1 MRNLRL
7 RIEYDGTEFHGFARQ
22 QGVRTVQGVLE
33 SVLTATLN
41 EPIEVIGASR
51 TDAGVHA
58 RGQVVNFYTSRPVPT
73 ARLATI
79 LNRRLPNDLKVL
91 HAREVSERDSTRA
104 SRRKAA
110 SIATASTR
118 GSTRRCGESA
128 MPGICRARWTAGRC
142 RRHCKRSWANT
153 TFAPSRSKSRP
164 SRTPVRTLYR
174 GLVVPTRDGVQI
186 ELEANGFLRGMV
198 RLIVGDLTQV
208 GSGALPVD
216 ALAERLRT
224 RQQATLM
231 APPQGLCL
239 IRVKY
244 RR

>member
-91 HAREVSERDSTRA
+91 NAREVSARFHARF
-104 SRRKAA
+104 
-110 SIATASTR
+110 
-118 GSTRRCGESA
+118 SA
-128 MPGICRARWTAGRC
+128 
-142 RRHCKRSWANT
+142 
-153 TFAPSRSKSRP
+153 KSRVYRYSLYTGQHP
-164 SRTPVRTLYR
+164 SVWRIRYAWHLPRPLDCGAMQTALQAIVGEHDFRPFSVKIPTEQNTIRTLYR
-174 GLVVPTRDGVQI
+174 GRVVPMRDGVQI

-198 RLIVGDLTQV
+198 RLIVGDLAQV

-244 RR
+244 RH

>member
-7 RIEYDGTEFHGFARQ
+7 RIEYDGTAFHGFARQ

-33 SVLTATLN
+33 SVLTATLH

-58 RGQVVNFYTSRPVPT
+58 RGQVVNFCTSRPIPT
-73 ARLATI
+73 ERLTTI
-79 LNRRLPNDLKVL
+79 LNRRLPSDLKVL
-91 HAREVSERDSTRA
+91 DAREVSARFHARF
-104 SRRKAA
+104 
-110 SIATASTR
+110 
-118 GSTRRCGESA
+118 SA
-128 MPGICRARWTAGRC
+128 
-142 RRHCKRSWANT
+142 
-153 TFAPSRSKSRP
+153 KSRVYRYSIYTGQYP
-164 SRTPVRTLYR
+164 CVWRTRYAWHLPRPLDCGAMQAALEQIVGEHDFRPYSVKILAEQNTVRTLYR
-174 GLVVPTRDGVQI
+174 GQVRPTRDGVQI

-208 GSGALPVD
+208 GTGALPAN
-216 ALAERLRT
+216 ALADRLRT

>member
-1 MRNLRL
+1 MRHLRL

-33 SVLTATLN
+33 SVLTATLQ

-58 RGQVVNFYTSRPVPT
+58 RGQVVHFCTSRPIPT
-73 ARLATI
+73 ERLTTI
-79 LNRRLPNDLKVL
+79 LNRRLPSDVKVL
-91 HAREVSERDSTRA
+91 DAREVSARFHARF
-104 SRRKAA
+104 
-110 SIATASTR
+110 
-118 GSTRRCGESA
+118 SA
-128 MPGICRARWTAGRC
+128 
-142 RRHCKRSWANT
+142 
-153 TFAPSRSKSRP
+153 KSRVYRYRIYTGQHP
-164 SRTPVRTLYR
+164 CVWRIRYAWHLPRPLDCDAMQAALERVVGEHDFRPYSVKIPTEQNTVRTLYR
-174 GLVVPTRDGVQI
+174 GQVCPTRDGVQI

-208 GSGALPVD
+208 GSGAVPVD
-216 ALAERLRT
+216 TLAQRLRT

>member
-91 HAREVSERDSTRA
+91 NAREVSARFHARF
-104 SRRKAA
+104 
-110 SIATASTR
+110 
-118 GSTRRCGESA
+118 SA
-128 MPGICRARWTAGRC
+128 
-142 RRHCKRSWANT
+142 
-153 TFAPSRSKSRP
+153 KSRVYRYSLYTGQHP
-164 SRTPVRTLYR
+164 SVWRIRYAWHLPRPLDCEAMQTALQAIMGEHDFRPFSVKIPTEQNTIRTLYR
-174 GLVVPTRDGVQI
+174 GRVVPTRDGVQI

-216 ALAERLRT
+216 TLAERLRT

>member
-1 MRNLRL
+1 MRHLRL
-7 RIEYDGTEFHGFARQ
+7 RIEYDGTAFHGFARQ

-33 SVLTATLN
+33 SVLTATLQ
-41 EPIEVIGASR
+41 EPIEVVGASR

-58 RGQVVNFYTSRPVPT
+58 CGQVVHFCTSRPIPT
-73 ARLATI
+73 ERLTTI
-79 LNRRLPNDLKVL
+79 LNRRLPSDVKVL
-91 HAREVSERDSTRA
+91 DAHEVSARFHARF
-104 SRRKAA
+104 
-110 SIATASTR
+110 
-118 GSTRRCGESA
+118 SA
-128 MPGICRARWTAGRC
+128 
-142 RRHCKRSWANT
+142 
-153 TFAPSRSKSRP
+153 KSRVYRYHIYTGQHP
-164 SRTPVRTLYR
+164 CVWRIRYAWHLPRPLDCDAMQAAVERIVGEHDFRPYSVKIPTEQNTVRTLYR
-174 GLVVPTRDGVQI
+174 GQVRPTRDGVLV
-186 ELEANGFLRGMV
+186 ELEANSFLRGMV

-208 GSGALPVD
+208 GSGALPID

>member
-22 QGVRTVQGVLE
+22 QGMRTVQGVLE
-33 SVLTATLN
+33 HALTATLD
-41 EPIEVIGASR
+41 EPIEVVGASR

-58 RGQVVNFYTSRPVPT
+58 RGQVVNFRTSPPHPDRAADDHPEPP
-73 ARLATI
+73 LAS
-79 LNRRLPNDLKVL
+79 DLKAL
-91 HAREVSERDSTRA
+91 DAREVSERFHARFSA
-104 SRRKAA
+104 HSRVYRY
-110 SIATASTR
+110 SIYT
-118 GSTRRCGESA
+118 GNTRRCGGIRYAWHLPRQLDCAA
-128 MPGICRARWTAGRC
+128 MHTALQQILGEHDFRPYSVKIPIE
-142 RRHCKRSWANT
+142 RNT
-153 TFAPSRSKSRP
+153 
-164 SRTPVRTLYR
+164 VRTLYR
-174 GLVVPTRDGVQI
+174 GQVSPTRDGVQI

-208 GSGALPVD
+208 GSDALPAD

>member
-33 SVLTATLN
+33 SVLTATLG
-41 EPIEVIGASR
+41 EPIEVVGASR

-58 RGQVVNFYTSRPVPT
+58 RGQVVNFRTSRPIPT
-73 ARLATI
+73 ERLTDI
-79 LNRRLPNDLKVL
+79 LNRRLPSDLKVL
-91 HAREVSERDSTRA
+91 DAREVSERFHARFSAR
-104 SRRKAA
+104 SRLYRYSIYTGQHPSVWRIRYAWHLPRPLDCVAMQAA
-110 SIATASTR
+110 LQQIL
-118 GSTRRCGESA
+118 GEHDFRPFSVKL
-128 MPGICRARWTAGRC
+128 PTEQ
-142 RRHCKRSWANT
+142 NT
-153 TFAPSRSKSRP
+153 
-164 SRTPVRTLYR
+164 VRTLYQGR
-174 GLVVPTRDGVQI
+174 VSPTRDGVQI

-208 GSGALPVD
+208 GSGALPAD

>member
-73 ARLATI
+73 DRLAAI

-91 HAREVSERDSTRA
+91 DAREVSARFHARF
-104 SRRKAA
+104 
-110 SIATASTR
+110 
-118 GSTRRCGESA
+118 SA
-128 MPGICRARWTAGRC
+128 
-142 RRHCKRSWANT
+142 
-153 TFAPSRSKSRP
+153 KSRVYRYSLYTGQHP
-164 SRTPVRTLYR
+164 SVWRIRYAWHLPRLLDCEAMRTALQAIVGEHDFRPFSVKIPTEQNTVRTLYR
-174 GLVVPTRDGVQI
+174 GWVHPTRDGVQI

-198 RLIVGDLTQV
+198 RLIVGDLAQV

-216 ALAERLRT
+216 ALAERLHT
-224 RQQATLM
+224 RQQATVM

>member
-7 RIEYDGTEFHGFARQ
+7 RVEYDGTEFHGFARQ
-22 QGVRTVQGVLE
+22 QGMRTVQGVLE
-33 SVLTATLN
+33 STLTATLN
-41 EPIEVIGASR
+41 EPIEVFGASR

-58 RGQVVNFYTSRPVPT
+58 RGQVVNFYTSRPIPT
-73 ARLATI
+73 ERLATI
-79 LNRRLPNDLKVL
+79 LNRRLPNDLKAL
-91 HAREVSERDSTRA
+91 DAREVSERFHARF
-104 SRRKAA
+104 
-110 SIATASTR
+110 
-118 GSTRRCGESA
+118 SA
-128 MPGICRARWTAGRC
+128 
-142 RRHCKRSWANT
+142 
-153 TFAPSRSKSRP
+153 KSRTYRYRIYTGRHP
-164 SRTPVRTLYR
+164 SVWRIRYAWHLPRALACAAMQAALEQILGEHDFRPFSVKIPTEQNTVRTLYR
-174 GLVVPTRDGVQI
+174 GQVRPMRDGVQI

-208 GSGALPVD
+208 GAGVLPVD

-239 IRVKY
+239 IRVHY

>member
-91 HAREVSERDSTRA
+91 NAREVSARFHARF
-104 SRRKAA
+104 
-110 SIATASTR
+110 
-118 GSTRRCGESA
+118 SA
-128 MPGICRARWTAGRC
+128 
-142 RRHCKRSWANT
+142 
-153 TFAPSRSKSRP
+153 KSRVYRYSLYTGQHP
-164 SRTPVRTLYR
+164 SVWRIRYAWHLPRPLDCEAMQTALQAIVGEHDFRPYSVKLSTEQNTVRTLYR
-174 GLVVPTRDGVQI
+174 GWVCPTRDGVRI
-186 ELEANGFLRGMV
+186 EMEANGFLRGMV
-198 RLIVGDLTQV
+198 RLIVGDLAQV
-208 GSGALPVD
+208 GSGALPAD
-216 ALAERLRT
+216 ALAQRLRT
-224 RQQATLM
+224 RQQATRM

>member
-1 MRNLRL
+1 
-7 RIEYDGTEFHGFARQ
+7 
-22 QGVRTVQGVLE
+22 
-33 SVLTATLN
+33 
-41 EPIEVIGASR
+41 
-51 TDAGVHA
+51 
-58 RGQVVNFYTSRPVPT
+58 
-73 ARLATI
+73 
-79 LNRRLPNDLKVL
+79 
-91 HAREVSERDSTRA
+91 VSERFHARFSA
-104 SRRKAA
+104 HSRVYRYSIYTGQYPSVWRIRYAWHLPRQLDCAA
-110 SIATASTR
+110 MQAALEQIR
-118 GSTRRCGESA
+118 GEHDFRPYSVKIPTER
-128 MPGICRARWTAGRC
+128 
-142 RRHCKRSWANT
+142 NT
-153 TFAPSRSKSRP
+153 
-164 SRTPVRTLYR
+164 VRTLYR
-174 GLVVPTRDGVQI
+174 GQVRPTRDGVQI

>member
-7 RIEYDGTEFHGFARQ
+7 RIEYDGTDFHGFARQ

-33 SVLTATLN
+33 HTLTATLG
-41 EPIEVIGASR
+41 EPIEVVGASR

-58 RGQVVNFYTSRPVPT
+58 RGQVANFRTSRPIPT
-73 ARLATI
+73 ERLTTV
-79 LNRRLPNDLKVL
+79 LNRRLPTDLKVL
-91 HAREVSERDSTRA
+91 DAREVSERFHARFSA
-104 SRRKAA
+104 HSRVYRYTLYTGQHPSVWRIRYAWHLPRPLDCAA
-110 SIATASTR
+110 MQAALEQIL
-118 GSTRRCGESA
+118 GEHDFRPYSVKL
-128 MPGICRARWTAGRC
+128 PTGQ
-142 RRHCKRSWANT
+142 NT
-153 TFAPSRSKSRP
+153 
-164 SRTPVRTLYR
+164 VRVLYR
-174 GLVVPTRDGVQI
+174 GQVRPTRDGVQI

-208 GSGALPVD
+208 GSGALPMD

>member
-58 RGQVVNFYTSRPVPT
+58 RGQVVNFYTNRPVPT
-73 ARLATI
+73 ERLATI

-91 HAREVSERDSTRA
+91 HAREVSERFHARF
-104 SRRKAA
+104 
-110 SIATASTR
+110 
-118 GSTRRCGESA
+118 SA
-128 MPGICRARWTAGRC
+128 
-142 RRHCKRSWANT
+142 
-153 TFAPSRSKSRP
+153 KSRVYRYSIYTGQHP
-164 SRTPVRTLYR
+164 SVWRIRYAWHLPRPLDCGAMQTALQAIVGEHDFRPFSVKIPTEQNTIRTLYR
-174 GLVVPTRDGVQI
+174 GRVVPMRDGVQI

-198 RLIVGDLTQV
+198 RLIVGDLAQV

-244 RR
+244 RH

>member
-22 QGVRTVQGVLE
+22 QDMRTVQGVLE
-33 SVLTATLN
+33 HALTATLG
-41 EPIEVIGASR
+41 EPIEVVGASR

-58 RGQVVNFYTSRPVPT
+58 RGQVVNFRTSRPIPT
-73 ARLATI
+73 ERLTTV
-79 LNRRLPNDLKVL
+79 LNRRLPTDLKVL
-91 HAREVSERDSTRA
+91 DAREVSERFHARFSA
-104 SRRKAA
+104 HSRVYRYTLYTGQHPSVWRVRYAWHLPRQLDCAA
-110 SIATASTR
+110 MHAALQQIL
-118 GSTRRCGESA
+118 GEHDFRPYSVKI
-128 MPGICRARWTAGRC
+128 PTER
-142 RRHCKRSWANT
+142 NT
-153 TFAPSRSKSRP
+153 
-164 SRTPVRTLYR
+164 VRTLYR
-174 GLVVPTRDGVQI
+174 GQVSPTRDGVQI

>member
-73 ARLATI
+73 ERLATI

-91 HAREVSERDSTRA
+91 HAREVSERFHARF
-104 SRRKAA
+104 
-110 SIATASTR
+110 
-118 GSTRRCGESA
+118 SA
-128 MPGICRARWTAGRC
+128 
-142 RRHCKRSWANT
+142 
-153 TFAPSRSKSRP
+153 KSRVYRYSIYTGQHP
-164 SRTPVRTLYR
+164 SVWRIRYAWHLPRPLDRGAMQTALQAIVGEHDFRPFSVKIPTEQNTIRTLYR
-174 GLVVPTRDGVQI
+174 GRVVPMRDGVQI

-198 RLIVGDLTQV
+198 RLIVGDLAQV

-244 RR
+244 RH

>member
-7 RIEYDGTEFHGFARQ
+7 RIEYDGTNFHGFARQ
-22 QGVRTVQGVLE
+22 QGMRTVQGVLE
-33 SVLTATLN
+33 HALTATLG
-41 EPIEVIGASR
+41 EPIEVVGASR

-58 RGQVVNFYTSRPVPT
+58 RGQVVNFHTSRPIPT
-73 ARLATI
+73 ERLTTV
-79 LNRRLPNDLKVL
+79 LNRRLPTDLKVL
-91 HAREVSERDSTRA
+91 DAREVSERFHARLSA
-104 SRRKAA
+104 HSRVYRYTLYTGQHPSVWRIRYAWHLPRQLDCAA
-110 SIATASTR
+110 MHTALQQIL
-118 GSTRRCGESA
+118 GEHDFRPYSVKI
-128 MPGICRARWTAGRC
+128 PTER
-142 RRHCKRSWANT
+142 NT
-153 TFAPSRSKSRP
+153 L
-164 SRTPVRTLYR
+164 RTLYR
-174 GLVVPTRDGVQI
+174 GQVSLTRDGVQI

-208 GSGALPVD
+208 GSGALPAD

>member
-91 HAREVSERDSTRA
+91 NAREVSARFHARF
-104 SRRKAA
+104 
-110 SIATASTR
+110 
-118 GSTRRCGESA
+118 SA
-128 MPGICRARWTAGRC
+128 
-142 RRHCKRSWANT
+142 
-153 TFAPSRSKSRP
+153 KSRVYRYSLYTGQHP
-164 SRTPVRTLYR
+164 SVWRIRYAWHLPRPLDCEAMQTALQAIMGEHDFRPFSVKIPTEQNTVRTLYR

>member
-7 RIEYDGTEFHGFARQ
+7 RIEYDGTVFHGFARQ

-33 SVLTATLN
+33 SVLTATLQ

-58 RGQVVNFYTSRPVPT
+58 RGQVVNFCTSRPIPT
-73 ARLATI
+73 ERLTTI
-79 LNRRLPNDLKVL
+79 LNRRLPSDVKVL
-91 HAREVSERDSTRA
+91 EAREVSARFHARF
-104 SRRKAA
+104 
-110 SIATASTR
+110 
-118 GSTRRCGESA
+118 SA
-128 MPGICRARWTAGRC
+128 
-142 RRHCKRSWANT
+142 
-153 TFAPSRSKSRP
+153 KSRVYRYSIYTGQYP
-164 SRTPVRTLYR
+164 CVWRIRYAWHLPRPLDCGAMQAALEQIVGEHDFRPYSVKIPAEQNTVRTLYR
-174 GLVVPTRDGVQI
+174 GQVRPTRDGVQI

-208 GSGALPVD
+208 GSGAMPAN